1 MRAVCGCVS
10 SAVPSPPP
18 SDDWTASSR
27 RRSCRRKLRS
37 VITMQYRR
45 ETNVENSQRI
55 SSAVLWVMR
64 KNNTVTISKSE
75 PNSTHST
82 VQYHLHVEE
91 VLPQFIEFA
100 QIAAEE
106 TVVGV

>member
-1 MRAVCGCVS
+1 MCVFS
-10 SAVPSPPP
+10 CQVEVPSPPL

-45 ETNVENSQRI
+45 KETNVENSQWM

-106 TVVGV
+106 TVVGI